1 MIKDVGATWV
11 ILGHSER
18 RSIFGE
24 NDQARALNASKARH
38 TRPVIVGWPSFDV
51 ILSADNIVG

>member
-24 NDQARALNASKARH
+24 NDQARALDVSEARE
-38 TRPVIVGWPSFDV
+38 TRPVIVG
-51 ILSADNIVG
+51 